1 MRSILE
7 LTALELGRR
16 IKKKEIGVEEAA
28 KTALAQM
35 RVLEPELN
43 CYVTVDERMVL
54 DQAQKVQKKID
65 DGELTGPLAGVPAA
79 IKDNLCIEGLPA
91 TCSSRILE
99 NFMPSYTAEA
109 VVRLLDGGAVILG
122 KTNMDEFAMGSTTET
137 SAFGAT
143 RIHGIQSMCREDLR
157 EAPAGPWLPMNV
169 FMHWGQ
175 TQEAPSAS
183 PAPSAG

>member
-109 VVRLLDGGAVILG
+109 V
-122 KTNMDEFAMGSTTET
+122 
-137 SAFGAT
+137 
-143 RIHGIQSMCREDLR
+143 IQSMCREDLR